1 MLTSIKDYVKEI
13 KLDDPQQ
20 NLRVKKNEEELK
32 KLRGVFSKY
41 ARHDLSI
48 DEIMELEKE
57 AYREAR
63 EEAAVE
69 RYLRSYDIT
78 GR

>member
-1 MLTSIKDYVKEI
+1 MLTSIKDYVEEI

-57 AYREAR
+57 VYREAR

>member
-13 KLDDPQQ
+13 KLDEPQQ

-57 AYREAR
+57 VYREAR

>member
-1 MLTSIKDYVKEI
+1 MLTSLKDYVKEI

-20 NLRVKKNEEELK
+20 NVRRKKSEEELK

-57 AYREAR
+57 AWAN
-63 EEAAVE
+63 AAAE
-69 RYLRSYDIT
+69 RYLRSYDVT